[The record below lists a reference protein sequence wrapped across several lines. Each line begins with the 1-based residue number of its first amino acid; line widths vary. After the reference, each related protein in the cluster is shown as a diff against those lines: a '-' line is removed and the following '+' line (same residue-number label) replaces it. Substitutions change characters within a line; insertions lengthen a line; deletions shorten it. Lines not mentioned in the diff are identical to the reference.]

1 MYVMHALMSI
11 SGLVISCFQMT
22 TVFVPEVSKMG
33 LPDQLVNPSKS
44 FSFSFWANEKN
55 KTVSA
60 HHLSVPLTWM
70 TNTCSDLTAVLTIL
84 ILDRM
89 VYPKFILRLNIR
101 RRIAVGVVFGFLAC
115 LAAVT
120 TEAVRSVNQS
130 DLGNSN
136 ATTVIIY
143 YNKIPS
149 VFLSAS
155 IMFESSQVS
164 VYWAIPQYLLYGVM
178 VAFIMP
184 GGTHMIVCMHAQRIY
199 FHIYIRMNS
208 FDSSDVCG
216 RLSHIIVYPTLLYIY
231 VHACA

>member
-1 MYVMHALMSI
+1 MSI
-11 SGLVISCFQMT
+11 SGLVIFCFQMT
-22 TVFVPEVSKMG
+22 TVFVPEVSKLG
-33 LPDQLVNPSKS
+33 LPDQLVDLSK
-44 FSFSFWANEKN
+44 SFSFWANGQN

-89 VYPKFILRLNIR
+89 VYPNFILWLNIR
-101 RRIAVGVVFGFLAC
+101 RRITIGVVFGFLAC

-120 TEAVRSVNQS
+120 TEAVRSVNQNY
-130 DLGNSN
+130 LGQSN
-136 ATTVIIY
+136 ATTVM
-143 YNKIPS
+143 NKIPS

-155 IMFESSQVS
+155 IMFESAQVS

-184 GGTHMIVCMHAQRIY
+184 GGIYARDSLHAYSVYIITYSFDTSNVCGS
-199 FHIYIRMNS
+199 FHIS
-208 FDSSDVCG
+208 
-216 RLSHIIVYPTLLYIY
+216 
-231 VHACA
+231 

>member
-1 MYVMHALMSI
+1 MCVMHALMSI

-44 FSFSFWANEKN
+44 FSFWTNKN

-89 VYPKFILRLNIR
+89 VYPKLILRLNIR
-101 RRIAVGVVFGFLAC
+101 RRITIGVMFGFLAC

-130 DLGNSN
+130 NLGESN
-136 ATTVIIY
+136 ATTVM
-143 YNKIPS
+143 NNIPS

-184 GGTHMIVCMHAQRIY
+184 GGTHVMVCMHAQCIY
-199 FHIYIRMNS
+199 FHIHMNS

-216 RLSHIIVYPTLLYIY
+216 SLSRIIVYPTLLYIY